1 MARSTAAPRANGAAG
16 MVRSYIAAQPA
27 RTARELRKLRAAI
40 RAVAPGA
47 VEAFGY
53 GIPGFRLY
61 DEPLVWYAGW
71 TYHTSL
77 YPMTAAIRRRYADE
91 LKGYKM
97 ATGTIQFP
105 LSEPLPLP
113 LVKRLVKA
121 RVAEVRAGRAAKA
134 AKAPKVAT
142 AVARAKAS
150 KTARR

>member
-1 MARSTAAPRANGAAG
+1 MARSTAAPKANGAAG
-16 MVRSYIAAQPA
+16 QVRSYIAAQPA

-61 DEPLVWYAGW
+61 DQPLVWYAGW
-71 TYHTSL
+71 TYHTSM
-77 YPMTAAIRRRYADE
+77 YPMTAVIRRAYADE

-105 LSEPLPLP
+105 LSEPLPLA

-121 RVAEVRAGRAAKA
+121 RVAEVRAAKA
-134 AKAPKVAT
+134 AKAEKAAP
-142 AVARAKAS
+142 RAKAS
-150 KTARR
+150 KAARR

>member
-1 MARSTAAPRANGAAG
+1 MARSSAGPKANGAAG
-16 MVRSYIAAQPA
+16 QVRSYIAAQPA

-40 RAVAPGA
+40 RSVAPGA

-61 DEPLVWYAGW
+61 DQPLVWYAGW
-71 TYHTSL
+71 TYHTSM
-77 YPMTAAIRRRYADE
+77 YPMTAAIRRGYADE

-97 ATGTIQFP
+97 ATGTVQFP
-105 LSEPLPLP
+105 LSEPLPLA

-121 RVAEVRAGRAAKA
+121 RVAEVRAAKL
-134 AKAPKVAT
+134 AKAPK
-142 AVARAKAS
+142 AVPRAKAS